1 MNVLAATI
9 RLGSDAEVRH
19 TASGDAVCQFNA
31 ALQSGYGK
39 NARTSWLRCSVWGN
53 KKVEVLAPMLL
64 KGTQIAITGEITLN
78 EYQDKQ
84 GQTKSSLECRIQD
97 VTLLGKR
104 EGELK
109 PAGEPKKADGFQT
122 DPFDEME
129 NDIPF

>member
-1 MNVLAATI
+1 MNNLSATI
-9 RLGSDAEVRH
+9 RLSKDSELRYLPDG
-19 TASGDAVCQFNA
+19 TPAVQFSA

-39 NARTSWLRCSVWGN
+39 NAKTTWLQCTKYG
-53 KKVEVLAPMLL
+53 KVSETLAPMLL

-104 EGELK
+104 DGELK
-109 PAGEPKKADGFQT
+109 PAGEPKKADGFQP

>member
-1 MNVLAATI
+1 
-9 RLGSDAEVRH
+9 
-19 TASGDAVCQFNA
+19 
-31 ALQSGYGK
+31 
-39 NARTSWLRCSVWGN
+39 
-53 KKVEVLAPMLL
+53 MLFRS

-104 EGELK
+104 DGELK
-109 PAGEPKKADGFQT
+109 PASEPKKADGFQP

-129 NDIPF
+129 NNIPF

>member
-9 RLGSDAEVRH
+9 RLGSDADLRFTPEN
-19 TASGDAVCQFNA
+19 TAVAQFNG

-39 NARTSWLRCSVWGN
+39 NAKTTWLRCTVWG
-53 KKVEVLAPMLL
+53 KKAEAVAPMLL

-104 EGELK
+104 DGELK
-109 PAGEPKKADGFQT
+109 PAGEPKKADGFQP
-122 DPFDEME
+122 DPFDDLE
-129 NDIPF
+129 DSIPF

>member
-9 RLGSDAEVRH
+9 RLGSDADLRFTPEK
-19 TASGDAVCQFNA
+19 TAVAQFNG

-39 NARTSWLRCSVWGN
+39 NAKTTWLRCTVWGR
-53 KKVEVLAPMLL
+53 KAEAVAPMLL

-104 EGELK
+104 DSELK
-109 PAGEPKKADGFQT
+109 PAGEPKKADGFQP

>member
-9 RLGSDAEVRH
+9 RLGSDADLRFTPEN
-19 TASGDAVCQFNA
+19 TAVAQFNG

-39 NARTSWLRCSVWGN
+39 NAKTTWLRCTVWGR
-53 KKVEVLAPMLL
+53 KAEAVAPMLL

-104 EGELK
+104 DNELK
-109 PAGEPKKADGFQT
+109 PAGEPKKADGFQP
-122 DPFDEME
+122 DPFDEIE

>member
-9 RLGSDAEVRH
+9 RLGSDADLRFTPEN
-19 TASGDAVCQFNA
+19 TAVAQFNG

-39 NARTSWLRCSVWGN
+39 NAKTTWLRCTVWG
-53 KKVEVLAPMLL
+53 KKAEAVAPMLL

-104 EGELK
+104 DGELK
-109 PAGEPKKADGFQT
+109 PAGEPKKADGFQP

>member
-9 RLGSDAEVRH
+9 RLGSDADLRFTPEN
-19 TASGDAVCQFNA
+19 TAVAQFNG

-39 NARTSWLRCSVWGN
+39 NAKTTWLRCTVWGR
-53 KKVEVLAPMLL
+53 KAEAVAPMLL

-104 EGELK
+104 DGELK
-109 PAGEPKKADGFQT
+109 PAGEPKKADGFQP

-129 NDIPF
+129 DSIPF

>member
-9 RLGSDAEVRH
+9 RLGSDADLRFTPEN
-19 TASGDAVCQFNA
+19 TAVAQFNG

-39 NARTSWLRCSVWGN
+39 NAKTTWLRCTVWGR
-53 KKVEVLAPMLL
+53 KAEAVAPMLL

-109 PAGEPKKADGFQT
+109 PAGEPKKADGFQP

-129 NDIPF
+129 NNIPF

>member
-9 RLGSDAEVRH
+9 RLGSDADLRFTPEN
-19 TASGDAVCQFNA
+19 TAVAQFNG

-39 NARTSWLRCSVWGN
+39 NAKTTWLRCTVWG
-53 KKVEVLAPMLL
+53 KKAEAVAPMLL

-104 EGELK
+104 DGELK
-109 PAGEPKKADGFQT
+109 PAGEPKKADGFQP
-122 DPFDEME
+122 DPFDEIE

>member
-1 MNVLAATI
+1 MNNLSATI
-9 RLGSDAEVRH
+9 RLSKDSELRYLPDG
-19 TASGDAVCQFNA
+19 TPAVQFSA

-39 NARTSWLRCSVWGN
+39 NAKTTWLQCTKYG
-53 KKVEVLAPMLL
+53 KVSETLAPMLL

>member
-9 RLGSDAEVRH
+9 RLGSDADLRFTPEN
-19 TASGDAVCQFNA
+19 TAVAQFNG

-39 NARTSWLRCSVWGN
+39 NAKTTWLRCTVWGR
-53 KKVEVLAPMLL
+53 KAEAVAPMLL

-104 EGELK
+104 DGELK
-109 PAGEPKKADGFQT
+109 PATEPKKADGFQP
-122 DPFDEME
+122 DPFDDLE
-129 NDIPF
+129 DSIPF

>member
-9 RLGSDAEVRH
+9 RLGSDADLRFTPEN
-19 TASGDAVCQFNA
+19 TAVAQFNG

-39 NARTSWLRCSVWGN
+39 NAKTTWLRCTVWGR
-53 KKVEVLAPMLL
+53 KAEAVAPMLL

-104 EGELK
+104 DNELK
-109 PAGEPKKADGFQT
+109 PAGEPKKADGFQPN
-122 DPFDEME
+122 PFDEME
-129 NDIPF
+129 NNIPF

>member
-9 RLGSDAEVRH
+9 RLGSDADLRFTPEN
-19 TASGDAVCQFNA
+19 TAVAQFNG

-39 NARTSWLRCSVWGN
+39 NAKTTWLRCTVWGR
-53 KKVEVLAPMLL
+53 KAEAVAPMLL

-104 EGELK
+104 DNELK
-109 PAGEPKKADGFQT
+109 PAGEPKKADGFQPN
-122 DPFDEME
+122 PFDEME

>member
-9 RLGSDAEVRH
+9 RLGSDADLRFTPEN
-19 TASGDAVCQFNA
+19 TAVAQFNG

-39 NARTSWLRCSVWGN
+39 NAKTTWLRCTVWGR
-53 KKVEVLAPMLL
+53 KAEAVAPMLL

-104 EGELK
+104 DGELK
-109 PAGEPKKADGFQT
+109 PAGEPKKADGFQP
-122 DPFDEME
+122 DPFDDLE
-129 NDIPF
+129 DSIPF

>member
-9 RLGSDAEVRH
+9 RLGSDADLRFTPEN
-19 TASGDAVCQFNA
+19 TAVAQFNG

-39 NARTSWLRCSVWGN
+39 NAKTTWLRCTVWG
-53 KKVEVLAPMLL
+53 KKAEAVAPMLL

-104 EGELK
+104 DNELK
-109 PAGEPKKADGFQT
+109 PAGEPKKADGFQP

>member
-9 RLGSDAEVRH
+9 RLGSDADLRFTPEN
-19 TASGDAVCQFNA
+19 TAVAQFNG

-39 NARTSWLRCSVWGN
+39 NAKTTWLRCTVWG
-53 KKVEVLAPMLL
+53 KKAEAVAPMLL

-104 EGELK
+104 DSELK
-109 PAGEPKKADGFQT
+109 PAGEPKKADGFQP

>member
-9 RLGSDAEVRH
+9 RLGSDADLRFTPEN
-19 TASGDAVCQFNA
+19 TAVAQFNG

-39 NARTSWLRCSVWGN
+39 NAKTTWLRCTVWG
-53 KKVEVLAPMLL
+53 KKAEAVAPMLL

-104 EGELK
+104 DNELK
-109 PAGEPKKADGFQT
+109 PAGEPKKADGFQP
-122 DPFDEME
+122 DPFDEIE